1 MELRHLEYFVAVAEE
16 LNFTAAAGRLYVV
29 QSAVSAGL
37 KALERELEVT
47 LFERTSRRVD
57 LSEAGAAFLPHAYAT
72 LDAARGARDALAQVQ
87 GGLRGIVRVGTM
99 TSVGIFDVPELLGD
113 FHRQYPGVLLQ
124 LSAAPSGSLGLV
136 EAVAERRLDLAFVSI
151 PGENPPRITLTDLG
165 HEPMDLVL
173 PADHPLAEATT
184 VAVTDLADY
193 RLHRLTR
200 RLRQPC
206 RLRPGVRLDRDR
218 PPRLHRSHR
227 HRHSPRLRPQWAGHR
242 TPTALRAPRHP
253 RLSRGTGH
261 RRGPRL
267 ADVPGN
273 SKGSYTQ
280 RRCHST
286 GKAHPRPGH
295 INLPRRKR
303 SRSKRPQARPVG
315 CGSVTRSSLW
325 HCFSAVCGGCGE

>member
-72 LDAARGARDALAQVQ
+72 LDAARGARDALAQVE

-151 PGENPPRITLTDLG
+151 PGENPPRITLTGLG

-184 VAVTDLADY
+184 VAVADLADY
-193 RLHRLTR
+193 DFIDSPVGYGNRAVSDRAFASTGTARRVSIEVTDIATAPAYVRNGLGIALLPRFALHDIHDLAVVPVTGAD
-200 RLRQPC
+200 LGWPMS
-206 RLRPGVRLDRDR
+206 LATPKDRT
-218 PPRLHRSHR
+218 LS
-227 HRHSPRLRPQWAGHR
+227 AAA
-242 TPTALRAPRHP
+242 TALVKLIQDR
-253 RLSRGTGH
+253 
-261 RRGPRL
+261 
-267 ADVPGN
+267 
-273 SKGSYTQ
+273 
-280 RRCHST
+280 
-286 GKAHPRPGH
+286 
-295 INLPRRKR
+295 
-303 SRSKRPQARPVG
+303 
-315 CGSVTRSSLW
+315 VT
-325 HCFSAVCGGCGE
+325 